1 MVEKDGMIKVL
12 SEKMTE
18 LAPFAVPS
26 KKYNAEKAEEYY
38 KTLKLFQ
45 EAKEKQKK
53 EPVKHCDIVMFKA
66 FVNSFGEATK
76 REITNISYDKQQKR
90 LSKEII
96 NYIS

>member
-1 MVEKDGMIKVL
+1 
-12 SEKMTE
+12 
-18 LAPFAVPS
+18 
-26 KKYNAEKAEEYY
+26 
-38 KTLKLFQ
+38 
-45 EAKEKQKK
+45 
-53 EPVKHCDIVMFKA
+53 MFKT

>member
-1 MVEKDGMIKVL
+1 
-12 SEKMTE
+12 MTE

-53 EPVKHCDIVMFKA
+53 EPVKHFDVVMSKPL
-66 FVNSFGEATK
+66 VNSFGEATK

>member
-1 MVEKDGMIKVL
+1 MDIKVL

-45 EAKEKQKK
+45 EAKRKNKK
-53 EPVKHCDIVMFKA
+53 K
-66 FVNSFGEATK
+66 N
-76 REITNISYDKQQKR
+76 Q
-90 LSKEII
+90 
-96 NYIS
+96 